1 MFLKKLGK
9 RGAEMVEYAIVL
21 ACIAAVGVTFY
32 SSNDSNLTKVLDGLF
47 GKVTAVVDLALGNTS
62 NTKINRAPLKP
73 GYYPEG
79 LQDAVNAAVDG
90 IYDAYKKSGYAL
102 RTLKIDNNG
111 KLKEITYWTGD
122 ETFEIL
128 DSTQYLTRDC
138 NSYLD
143 GTGFIFNKDTPTGN
157 NATCLFYNQNGNLV
171 MPPGYNQQQAS
182 TNFWPRLVISKDD
195 QRYVISTKTWGT
207 NNDYAVSKDN
217 AESYLDVYR
226 SY

>member
-1 MFLKKLGK
+1 MFLRKLGK

-21 ACIAAVGVTFY
+21 ACIAAVGVGFY
-32 SSNDSNLTKVLDGLF
+32 SSNDSKLTGVLDSLF

-62 NTKINRAPLKP
+62 NTKINRAPLKS
-73 GYYPEG
+73 GDYPEG

-90 IYDAYKKSGYAL
+90 IYDAYKEKGYAL
-102 RTLKIDNNG
+102 RTLKINSSG
-111 KLKEITYWTGD
+111 KLTEITYWNGD
-122 ETFEIL
+122 GTFETL
-128 DSTQYLTRDC
+128 DSTQYLTNDC
-138 NSYLD
+138 NSYLE
-143 GTGFIFNKDTPTGN
+143 GTGFIFNKDIPTGN

-171 MPPGYNQQQAS
+171 MPPGNDQKKYS
-182 TNFWPRLVISKDD
+182 GGFWPRLVISKDD

>member
-1 MFLKKLGK
+1 MFLRKLGK

-21 ACIAAVGVTFY
+21 ACIAAVGVGFY
-32 SSNDSNLTKVLDGLF
+32 SSNDSKLTGVLDSLF

-73 GYYPEG
+73 GDYPEG

-90 IYDAYKKSGYAL
+90 IYDAYKESGYNL
-102 RTLKIDNNG
+102 RTLKIDNKG
-111 KLKEITYWTGD
+111 KLTEITYWTGD
-122 ETFEIL
+122 ETFATL
-128 DSTQYLTRDC
+128 DSTKYLTSNC

-143 GTGFIFNKDTPTGN
+143 GTGFQFDKDKSTGN
-157 NATCLFYNQNGNLV
+157 DSTYLFFNQNGNLV

-182 TNFWPRLVISKDD
+182 TKFWPRLVLSKDN
-195 QRYVISTKTWGT
+195 QRYRIATGTWGT

-217 AESYLDVYR
+217 EESYLGVTVNN
-226 SY
+226 